1 MPIDYSQEISKDKN
15 QKTIEIDNWKE
26 KKDQEKDMNKK
37 SEWTLMPIDYFQEI
51 SKDKNQR
58 TIEIGKLKEKDMNKT
73 AKRALCFILQIL

>member
-1 MPIDYSQEISKDKN
+1 
-15 QKTIEIDNWKE
+15 
-26 KKDQEKDMNKK
+26 
-37 SEWTLMPIDYFQEI
+37 MPIDYFQEI